1 MLWPIG
7 IALGISLGILAGLF
21 PGMHPNTI
29 ALFAPIFYSLLGGDY
44 IAFLAFLVSL
54 GVADAIVNFIPA
66 CLIGAPEES
75 SSLSVL
81 PGHRLLIEGKGEEAI
96 QLAILGC
103 LGAIWFSLLLLP
115 ILYFVFP
122 VLYSS
127 MRSVVH
133 ILLLVVVAYLI
144 SKEKRKVMALLAF
157 FLAGILGI
165 ALDRL
170 PLDPRFS
177 LFPVFTGLFGLP
189 VLLLALKEKSTF
201 PEQKESRLVLSSVT
215 FTRASLAG
223 TLGGILVGLLPGI
236 GPAQAIVVSGAILGS
251 NEFRNERSF
260 LISQGAV
267 ALSNFLFSILAIV
280 LIGNP
285 RSGIAVVIDRY
296 MRLDLF
302 HLAYICFLS
311 FLVTGI
317 VGLISLRL
325 TRFFIKLMKRISYRL
340 LNASIA
346 SILIGMVL
354 YFTGFLGLFVLLVA
368 TLLGIYAN
376 LAQIS
381 RSHLMGVLILPT
393 ILFFAGVDP
402 WSFL

>member
-1 MLWPIG
+1 MLWLLGMILG
-7 IALGISLGILAGLF
+7 IALGIFAGLF

-29 ALFAPIFYSLLGGDY
+29 ALFAPFFYSIFNDDLT
-44 IAFLAFLVSL
+44 FLAFLVSL
-54 GVADAIVNFIPA
+54 GVADAIVNFVPA
-66 CLIGAPEES
+66 CLIGVPEES

-103 LGAIWFSLLLLP
+103 LGSIWFSLLLLP
-115 ILYFVFP
+115 LLYFIFP
-122 VLYSS
+122 VLYRGI
-127 MRSVVH
+127 RSFVH
-133 ILLLVVVAYLI
+133 LLLIIAVTYLI
-144 SKEKRKVMALLAF
+144 SKEKLKGRAILAF
-157 FLAGILGI
+157 FLAGILGV
-165 ALDRL
+165 ALDKL
-170 PLDPRFS
+170 PLDPRFA

-189 VLLLALKEKSTF
+189 VLLLALKERSTF
-201 PEQKESRLVLSSVT
+201 PEQKESRLILSSVI

-236 GPAQAIVVSGAILGS
+236 GPAQAIVISSAILGS
-251 NEFRNERSF
+251 SEFRNERSF

-285 RSGIAVVIDRY
+285 RSGIAIVIDRY
-296 MRLDLF
+296 MRLDLL
-302 HLAYICFLS
+302 HLAYVCFLS
-311 FLVTGI
+311 SLVAGI
-317 VGLISLRL
+317 VGLLSLKL
-325 TRFFIKLMKRISYRL
+325 SKFFIKLMKKVNYRM
-340 LNASIA
+340 LNAIVA
-346 SILIGMVL
+346 FILVVMVL
-354 YFTGFLGLFVLLVA
+354 RFTGSLGLFVLLVA
-368 TLLGIYAN
+368 TSIGIYAN

-393 ILFFAGVDP
+393 ILFFSGVDL